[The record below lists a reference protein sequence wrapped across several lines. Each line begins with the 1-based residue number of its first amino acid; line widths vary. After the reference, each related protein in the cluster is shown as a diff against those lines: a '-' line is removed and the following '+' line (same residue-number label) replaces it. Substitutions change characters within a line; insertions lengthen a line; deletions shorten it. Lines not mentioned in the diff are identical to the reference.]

1 MDSPDAAK
9 DSAQDAKDSAKDS
22 AKDARDAKDAAQD
35 AKDSAKDAKD
45 AARDAAAAAK
55 KVAFG
60 SALAAKRLATEFRD
74 FLLKTNM
81 FALAMAVVIG
91 NAISKVVDSL
101 VQGLIMP
108 VVGVL
113 TPRGDWR
120 SGLQVDVWRFHFPMG
135 LVLGV
140 LLDFT
145 IIAGVVFLI
154 TKAVIR
160 QAPPPPSKPCK
171 MCLEAIHP
179 DAKRCKFCTSEV

>member
-1 MDSPDAAK
+1 MDTPDASKGSAQDAKESAKDAK
-9 DSAQDAKDSAKDS
+9 DSAQDAKDSAKD
-22 AKDARDAKDAAQD
+22 AKGAAK
-35 AKDSAKDAKD
+35 
-45 AARDAAAAAK
+45 DAAAAAK
-55 KVAFG
+55 KMAMG
-60 SALAAKRLATEFRD
+60 SALAAKRLASEFRD

-140 LLDFT
+140 LLDFA

-160 QAPPPPSKPCK
+160 QAPPPPSKQCK
-171 MCLEAIHP
+171 MCFEQIHP